1 MFNQDEFDFGVF
13 DKKNIDS
20 RVSFTFSN
28 IYLNMNSFFFS
39 RKRFKE
45 VYKQLNIIE
54 HTHSH

>member
-54 HTHSH
+54 HPHSH